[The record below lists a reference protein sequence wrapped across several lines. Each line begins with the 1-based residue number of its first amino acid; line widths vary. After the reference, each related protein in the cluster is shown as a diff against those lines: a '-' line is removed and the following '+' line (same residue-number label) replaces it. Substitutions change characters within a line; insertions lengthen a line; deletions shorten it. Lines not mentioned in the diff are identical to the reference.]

1 MFRSL
6 LASTR
11 FAKNLVS
18 PIRRDNLITFKAG
31 LNNINYEKKQHLYT
45 TPTTTTTLYESEHD
59 TDKDIE
65 LQPHHFA
72 KYKMPPFYVNERLKR
87 CKSYI
92 GNARKIRHSP
102 WKMNRICQFAAQT
115 KTVPEALIQL
125 QFLNKRYAQNLHHAI
140 RRTSNFADIKD
151 GIQPSQLE
159 VAECFS
165 TCGFRRK
172 GITYH
177 GKGKSGKRT
186 TRFSHVRIV
195 LRAIDFDLKILQA
208 KTLNQKR
215 KWLELKQVAE
225 NDAKLADKENEFLR
239 KHEEREKLK
248 KEEASQ

>member
-1 MFRSL
+1 MRRS
-6 LASTR
+6 
-11 FAKNLVS
+11 
-18 PIRRDNLITFKAG
+18 
-31 LNNINYEKKQHLYT
+31 NIYTLPQQQQRLFMNQHLIQT
-45 TPTTTTTLYESEHD
+45 KIIQNFNHTISQNI
-59 TDKDIE
+59 KC
-65 LQPHHFA
+65 HHS
-72 KYKMPPFYVNERLKR
+72 

-159 VAECFS
+159 VAECFA

-177 GKGKSGKRT
+177 GKGKCVYLICCIRRLLLYILT
-186 TRFSHVRIV
+186 LFV
-195 LRAIDFDLKILQA
+195 LSSCIKSTNA
-208 KTLNQKR
+208 
-215 KWLELKQVAE
+215 
-225 NDAKLADKENEFLR
+225 
-239 KHEEREKLK
+239 
-248 KEEASQ
+248 